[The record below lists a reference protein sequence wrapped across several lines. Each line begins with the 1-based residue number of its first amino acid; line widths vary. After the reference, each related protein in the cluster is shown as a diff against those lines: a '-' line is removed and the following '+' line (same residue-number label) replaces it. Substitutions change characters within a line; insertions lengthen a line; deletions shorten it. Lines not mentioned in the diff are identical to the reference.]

1 MGWTSGLVRASAILA
16 LFFAAA
22 ATATAQQGMVW
33 QSGSFTDES
42 NGGQLHAYLT
52 FSVPETDNTAV
63 YAFCQ
68 SNSGVG
74 TARLAVSVNTGNLPS
89 GSPASLRFFGNGFD
103 RTYRGGVSNP
113 QGRDGAGAI
122 AIDLS
127 NDDPLWQALAGLPV
141 ITIESPTGAQA
152 PLPLRGSSG
161 PVREFNQLCR
171 SFVRVGEPLGRQ
183 QGGNQAF
190 DARWQTCETLGGQR
204 SQNSDTPVSVTFVN
218 VTDGFRGVMWIGFDG
233 VPKNYA
239 NLNPGESFSVSTF
252 VGHPWMFTDGPGNC
266 LEIFMPQ
273 LGAETFNISAPNRDF
288 GPE

>member
-1 MGWTSGLVRASAILA
+1 MGWTSGLVRASAFLA
-16 LFFAAA
+16 LFFAVSANA
-22 ATATAQQGMVW
+22 NAQQGMIW

-52 FSVPETDNTAV
+52 FSVPETDNTGV
-63 YAFCQ
+63 YAFC
-68 SNSGVG
+68 NSGSNFG
-74 TARLAVSVNTGNLPS
+74 KARLAVSVNTGNLPS

-103 RTYRGGVSNP
+103 RTYQGDVSDP

-122 AIDLS
+122 AVDIS

-141 ITIESPTGAQA
+141 ISLETPTGVQA
-152 PLPLRGSSG
+152 ALPLRGSSG
-161 PVREFNQLCR
+161 PVREFTRLCR
-171 SFVRVGEPLGRQ
+171 SFVQLGGPLVRQ

-204 SQNSDTPVSVTFVN
+204 AQNSDTPISVTFVN
-218 VTDGFRGVMWIGFDG
+218 VTDGYRSVMWVGFDG

-252 VGHPWMFTDGPGNC
+252 LTHPWMVTDGPGNC
-266 LEIFMPQ
+266 LEMFMPE
-273 LGAETFNISAPNRDF
+273 LGVETFNISAPNRDF